1 MNEIDTLKNPA
12 VGMLV
17 GTVYGTAIIKGVY
30 PNGRKRTGWVYLRY
44 HKGEGTNKPHRL
56 PLSRSQEGFWYL
68 ENVKQISFSER
79 DDYRDIV
86 AEKNRCF
93 EEDQRFE
100 KYSLDLIDQVTERLK
115 EIGDDEITEI
125 VLNLLN
131 KIN

>member
-1 MNEIDTLKNPA
+1 MSEIDTLKSPS

-30 PNGRKRTGWVYLRY
+30 PNGNKRTGWVYLRY
-44 HKGEGTNKPHRL
+44 HKGKGSNKPHRL
-56 PLSRSQEGFWYL
+56 PLSRSQDGFWYL
-68 ENVKQISFSER
+68 KNVREISFSDR
-79 DDYRDIV
+79 DDYHDIV
-86 AEKNRCF
+86 AEEHSRNT
-93 EEDQRFE
+93 
-100 KYSLDLIDQVTERLK
+100 YSLDLIDQVAERLK

>member
-1 MNEIDTLKNPA
+1 
-12 VGMLV
+12 MLV

-30 PNGRKRTGWVYLRY
+30 PNGNKRTGWVYLRY
-44 HKGEGTNKPHRL
+44 HKGGGGNKPHRL

-68 ENVKQISFSER
+68 ENVKQIGFSDR
-79 DDYRDIV
+79 DDYHDIV
-86 AEKNRCF
+86 AEKNRCV

-100 KYSLDLIDQVTERLK
+100 EYSLDLIDQVTERLK